1 MSIFSIFYDI
11 IIIFIGL
18 KFDQLSKDVIE
29 IFPKIC
35 ISNLLTATT
44 DVLEK
49 RFIETVI
56 EVSDCCQEN
65 YHLKSVLHVDS
76 EQVDSEESFNLI
88 ADLIEQKKQSDNNV
102 AIVCEKGKKLAAT
115 LALTHP
121 IKYDGYKT
129 KNAAELVLRK
139 VPNLN
144 LDEKIMEKLKKWEW
158 KVRKERM
165 IKRSVEMAA
174 SQLPLLSVMALFW
187 FGLRMLQ
194 EKVEKEH
201 RREREGCD
209 YDYFDIIRW
218 P

>member
-1 MSIFSIFYDI
+1 MSIFSIVYDI

-18 KFDQLSKDVIE
+18 KFDQLSRDVIE
-29 IFPKIC
+29 IFPKIS

-158 KVRKERM
+158 KAELQRRFFEDFWGRAADTGSM
-165 IKRSVEMAA
+165 I
-174 SQLPLLSVMALFW
+174 LLLLL
-187 FGLRMLQ
+187 G
-194 EKVEKEH
+194 
-201 RREREGCD
+201 
-209 YDYFDIIRW
+209 
-218 P
+218 